1 MAQLVSTAKLFTR
14 PADTTAYAATGD
26 LVANST
32 TAANVVP
39 LNFRFRPMSAK
50 QLQIRRFRLIKS
62 TVTVTAA
69 AFRLWLFTVA
79 PTFATAGDNGAIASD
94 VSGAASFLGQLDVTA
109 MVAMVDGAVGVGIPT
124 AGTEVIWAD
133 AIGVDATGHLNLYGF
148 LEARGAYAPGD
159 SETFTASIDCL
170 PIGTGDSIH

>member
-1 MAQLVSTAKLFTR
+1 MQLVSTATTFAR
-14 PADTTAYAATGD
+14 PGDTTAYTAGD

-32 TAANVVP
+32 TAASVVP

-62 TVTVTAA
+62 STGLTNP

-94 VSGAASFLGQLDVTA
+94 VSGAAGFLGQLAITA
-109 MVAMVDGAVGVGIPT
+109 MVAMVDGAVGDGIPV
-124 AGTEVIWAD
+124 AGTELIWD
-133 AIGVDATGHLNLYGF
+133 DKIGSDATGHLSLYGI
-148 LEARGAYAPGD
+148 LEATGAYAPGNA
-159 SETFTASIDCL
+159 ETFIASISAL
-170 PIGTGDSIH
+170 PVGMGDGTH